1 MEWYV
6 SVASKT
12 LSNKVCLNTG
22 RRLVIN
28 LEESQTL
35 KIERLQK
42 EVKAWEKKYSDQIKT
57 DEEWERYIKMSR
69 EEAKEHSKQK
79 VISWALGVLWFLLV
93 IYELLF

>member
-42 EVKAWEKKYSDQIKT
+42 EVEAWEKKYSDQIKT
-57 DEEWERYIKMSR
+57 DEEWECYIKMSR
-69 EEAKEHSKQK
+69 EEAKELSKQK

>member
-1 MEWYV
+1 M
-6 SVASKT
+6 
-12 LSNKVCLNTG
+12 
-22 RRLVIN
+22 IN

-42 EVKAWEKKYSDQIKT
+42 EVEAWEKKYFDQIKT

-69 EEAKEHSKQK
+69 EEAKEHRKQK

>member
-1 MEWYV
+1 M
-6 SVASKT
+6 
-12 LSNKVCLNTG
+12 
-22 RRLVIN
+22 IN

-42 EVKAWEKKYSDQIKT
+42 EVEAWKKKYTDQIKT
-57 DEEWERYIKMSR
+57 DEEWECYIKMSR
-69 EEAKEHSKQK
+69 EEAKELSKQK